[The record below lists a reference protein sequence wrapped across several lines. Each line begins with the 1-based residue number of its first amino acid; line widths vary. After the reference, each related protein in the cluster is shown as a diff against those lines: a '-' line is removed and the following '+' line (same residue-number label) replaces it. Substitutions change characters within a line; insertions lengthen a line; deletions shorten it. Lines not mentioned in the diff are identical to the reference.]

1 MSKSYSNIKNE
12 NKSNKKN
19 VRYYRVCGIC
29 GERHLQNQM
38 IKDRKSHTGWVC
50 EDCFEDGVDY
60 FDENIY

>member
-1 MSKSYSNIKNE
+1 MSKSYSNKNE

-38 IKDRKSHTGWVC
+38 IKDRKSNTGWIC
-50 EDCFEDGVDY
+50 EDCFEDGIDY
-60 FDENIY
+60 FDESIY